1 MKNSQ
6 TEFKWPYPIKWGEEQ
21 RVDTDIL
28 VLGGGIAGCWA
39 AIAAAKNKGVS
50 VTLVEKARTVR
61 SGAGGSGCDHWEHAV
76 TNPSCPL
83 TPEEITHAQIDSNDG
98 YNNGISHYIEA
109 REGYDRLPVSYTH
122 LTLPTILLV

>member
-50 VTLVEKARTVR
+50 VTLVGLQHLLWRRTL
-61 SGAGGSGCDHWEHAV
+61 G
-76 TNPSCPL
+76 
-83 TPEEITHAQIDSNDG
+83 
-98 YNNGISHYIEA
+98 
-109 REGYDRLPVSYTH
+109 RER
-122 LTLPTILLV
+122 